1 MERELPGKR
10 DELQRDPYPHYERAR
25 RTAGLTYVAELDA
38 WLVARDA
45 EVREVLR
52 RTEDFSSANAL
63 VPDILPGPAA
73 LAVLGGGFGGRPVVV
88 TSDGSR
94 HQELRG
100 PLVRGCPRRGSPRSC
115 RTPLSASPS
124 SSVASSTRAKQS

>member
-1 MERELPGKR
+1 MDRELLGRR

-25 RTAGLTYVAELDA
+25 RTAGLTRLAELDA
-38 WLVARDA
+38 WLVVRDA

-88 TSDGSR
+88 TSDGAR
-94 HQELRG
+94 HQELRAPVG
-100 PLVRGCPRRGSPRSC
+100 ADGGLCPAAAR
-115 RTPLSASPS
+115 
-124 SSVASSTRAKQS
+124 